1 MNGFVIID
9 KPCGITSSACVYKLR
24 KIITDKKIGHCGT
37 LDPLASGLLP
47 ISIGEAT
54 KFSSYI
60 SDLSKEYK
68 VEVLFGVKTTTG
80 DIDGEIIKRNQIN
93 FSKEELKQALNSLI
107 GEQHQLPPMYSALKA
122 MGRPLYSWVRNGVYL
137 QRKARKVFID
147 SIQLECFSESSGILV
162 VSCSKGTYI
171 RSLVES
177 LGDLLGTGATV
188 KALRRTKIGNLSSH
202 DLLNFDLVT
211 TETLNQFLIPSE
223 EMLQHLTK
231 VDLNAEDIKKIRNGL
246 SVDYNEPLEKKEI
259 IRIYE
264 EKGSFV
270 GIGQVNIPLKVSPK
284 RLLNTRNT

>member
-9 KPCGITSSACVYKLR
+9 KPVGMTSSACIYKLR

-80 DIDGEIIKRNQIN
+80 DIDGEVITRNKVN
-93 FSKEELKQALNSLI
+93 FNKKQLNKALNSLK
-107 GEQHQLPPMYSALKA
+107 GEQRQLPPMYSALKA
-122 MGRPLYSWVRNGVYL
+122 KGKPLYSWVRKGIYL
-137 QRKARKVFID
+137 QRKARKVFIN
-147 SIQLECFSESSGILV
+147 SIQLESLSEGSSILT

-171 RSLVES
+171 RSLVET

-188 KALRRTKIGNLSSH
+188 KALRRTQIGNLSSNN
-202 DLLNFDLVT
+202 LLNFDLVNI
-211 TETLNQFLIPSE
+211 ETLKQFLIPSE
-223 EMLQHLTK
+223 EMLRHLTK
-231 VDLNAEDIKKIRNGL
+231 VDLDLEDIKKIRNGL
-246 SVDYNEPLEKKEI
+246 SVDYNGPLEKKEI

>member
-1 MNGFVIID
+1 
-9 KPCGITSSACVYKLR
+9 
-24 KIITDKKIGHCGT
+24 
-37 LDPLASGLLP
+37 
-47 ISIGEAT
+47 
-54 KFSSYI
+54 
-60 SDLSKEYK
+60 
-68 VEVLFGVKTTTG
+68 
-80 DIDGEIIKRNQIN
+80 
-93 FSKEELKQALNSLI
+93 
-107 GEQHQLPPMYSALKA
+107 MYSALKA
-122 MGRPLYSWVRNGVYL
+122 MGKPHYSWVRNGIYL

-284 RLLNTRNT
+284 RLLNTKNT

>member
-1 MNGFVIID
+1 MSGFLIID
-9 KPCGITSSACVYKLR
+9 KPEGLTSSACVYKLR
-24 KIITDKKIGHCGT
+24 QKITDKKIGHCGT

-47 ISIGEAT
+47 IGIGEAT
-54 KFSSYI
+54 KFTSYI

-80 DIDGEIIKRNQIN
+80 DIEGEVILRNKFN
-93 FSKEELKQALNSLI
+93 FTKKELYKALESLI
-107 GEQHQLPPMYSALKA
+107 GEQLQTPPMYSALKVK
-122 MGRPLYSWVRNGVYL
+122 GKPLYSWVRKGIYL
-137 QRKARKVFID
+137 QRKARKILIS
-147 SIQLECFSESSGILV
+147 SIQLESLEEESVILT

-171 RSLVES
+171 RSLAEI
-177 LGDLLGTGATV
+177 LGDLLGTVATV
-188 KALRRTKIGNLSSH
+188 KSLRRTRIGDLSKSNFLNL
-202 DLLNFDLVT
+202 DLINID
-211 TETLNQFLIPSE
+211 TLKQFLIPPE

-231 VDLNAEDIKKIRNGL
+231 VDLNVEDIKKIRNGL

-284 RLLNTRNT
+284 RLLNTKNT

>member
-1 MNGFVIID
+1 MNGFVVID

-122 MGRPLYSWVRNGVYL
+122 MGKPLYSWVRNGIYL
-137 QRKARKVFID
+137 
-147 SIQLECFSESSGILV
+147 
-162 VSCSKGTYI
+162 
-171 RSLVES
+171 
-177 LGDLLGTGATV
+177 
-188 KALRRTKIGNLSSH
+188 
-202 DLLNFDLVT
+202 
-211 TETLNQFLIPSE
+211 
-223 EMLQHLTK
+223 
-231 VDLNAEDIKKIRNGL
+231 
-246 SVDYNEPLEKKEI
+246 
-259 IRIYE
+259 
-264 EKGSFV
+264 
-270 GIGQVNIPLKVSPK
+270 
-284 RLLNTRNT
+284 